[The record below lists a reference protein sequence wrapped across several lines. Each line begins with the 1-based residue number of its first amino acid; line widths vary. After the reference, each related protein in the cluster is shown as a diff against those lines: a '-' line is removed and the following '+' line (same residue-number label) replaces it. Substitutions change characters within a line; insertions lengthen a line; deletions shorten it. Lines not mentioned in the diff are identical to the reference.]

1 MKPPTFVPIT
11 TNPALVPIASAG
23 SPDSTGNPATPSVG
37 ANAADGT
44 GQAGK
49 YPSGTVAG
57 QHSGAGSKAYD
68 GTATPGNGAP
78 GESGG
83 FPGDSRG
90 KTLPIFGADNGKKP
104 LPASPLSKLLGN
116 KDFVIII
123 ECHGDHVT
131 ITPGSKTYRWTTANL
146 QDTDQALAQAV
157 ANLIV
162 RRQASVRPG
171 EPPYR
176 PLIRFQVSNEGLRTY
191 YHVYPL
197 LEQLRVPMTRENVA
211 E

>member
-1 MKPPTFVPIT
+1 M
-11 TNPALVPIASAG
+11 
-23 SPDSTGNPATPSVG
+23 
-37 ANAADGT
+37 
-44 GQAGK
+44 
-49 YPSGTVAG
+49 
-57 QHSGAGSKAYD
+57 
-68 GTATPGNGAP
+68 PGNGAL

-83 FPGDSRG
+83 SPGDSRG
-90 KTLPIFGADNGKKP
+90 KTFPTFGADNGKKP

-123 ECHGDHVT
+123 DCHGDYVT
-131 ITPGSKTYRWTTANL
+131 ITPGGMTYRWTTSNL
-146 QDTDQALAQAV
+146 QATDQALAQTV
-157 ANLIV
+157 ANLIA

-176 PLIRFQVSNEGLRTY
+176 PLVRFQVSNEGLRTY